1 MIYLIA
7 QTWLFLAIACLI
19 GMLMGYFLVLN
30 QKLERQSQLET
41 EALDARHRAIALE
54 RELEDNR
61 GRLAELEGLPP
72 SARASRI
79 ASREEMALRI
89 GELERELSGL
99 RTSEKSLTD
108 ESARLKAEADSFR
121 TRYLEA
127 RAKWDEYK
135 AKADALQQASAPLDL
150 GGARM
155 MPDDA
160 MRKRLLE
167 LEGTLAEVSKEKDR
181 IGEQARTHMA
191 RVRELE
197 RQVAG
202 VAPVPDAKAQESIRT
217 MQVRLSELEGQLA
230 QATGE
235 RDASATQIRQMLV
248 RIRELEAA
256 GTAPAEP
263 GVPASQLAEV
273 SQARDRSLAEVA
285 ALTGQLAAAEA
296 RAATGHSDRS
306 SIEKALSVSK
316 ARIAE
321 LETRL
326 ASGFAVA
333 RETDALRSRILDLQ
347 DKLAAAETAISKSL
361 DRVRQETDPLKARIV
376 ELETRLAHAAATNTS
391 GDTIA
396 VLQSADN
403 VELRARLT
411 LAEERAMMADAL
423 KTEVETLR
431 QRLAETPLALD
442 TPISGS
448 PETGALRSRISE
460 LETSLERALARPAET
475 VVRDTPDTVARV
487 RDLEAALER
496 MQRQASEAEALRTQ
510 VATLEARQAEALAQA
525 RPPVAGE
532 EAGALKARLADVE
545 ARLVAGTQASAQAS
559 ADIGAL
565 RHRIQL
571 LEAMLHEAAKSRDE
585 AAVLRAKV
593 AELDGRLGQ
602 AMKSLAEARLA
613 QAGQGKGA

>member
-19 GMLMGYFLVLN
+19 GMMMGYLLVLN
-30 QKLERQSQLET
+30 QKRERQSQLET

-79 ASREEMALRI
+79 ASREEMAQRI
-89 GELERELSGL
+89 SELEREHSGL

-108 ESARLKAEADSFR
+108 ESARLRAEADSFR

-135 AKADALQQASAPLDL
+135 AKADALQQAAAPLDL
-150 GGARM
+150 GGARV

-167 LEGTLAEVSKEKDR
+167 LEGMLAEVSKEKDR
-181 IGEQARTHMA
+181 IGEQARMHMA

-202 VAPVPDAKAQESIRT
+202 VAPVPDPRAQESIRT

-235 RDASATQIRQMLV
+235 RDASAAQIHQMLA

-256 GTAPAEP
+256 VAAPSEA
-263 GVPASQLAEV
+263 GVPAGQLAEV
-273 SQARDRSLAEVA
+273 AQARDAALAEVA
-285 ALTGQLAAAEA
+285 ALAQQLATAEA
-296 RAATGHSDRS
+296 RARAGQADRS
-306 SIEKALSVSK
+306 SLENALNVSK

-321 LETRL
+321 LEARL

-347 DKLAAAETAISKSL
+347 DKLSAAETAISKSL

-391 GDTIA
+391 SDTIG

-403 VELRARLT
+403 VELRAKLSA
-411 LAEERAMMADAL
+411 AEERAMLADVL
-423 KTEVETLR
+423 KAEVETLR
-431 QRLAETPLALD
+431 LRLAETPLTLD
-442 TPISGS
+442 TPVGEN
-448 PETGALRSRISE
+448 PETVALRARISE

-475 VVRDTPDTVARV
+475 VVRDTPDTMARV

-496 MQRQASEAEALRTQ
+496 MQRQASEAETLRTE
-510 VATLEARQAEALAQA
+510 VATLETRLTEAQVRMPA
-525 RPPVAGE
+525 VGE
-532 EAGALKARLADVE
+532 EASTLRSRLADVE

-585 AAVLRAKV
+585 ASVLRAKV

-602 AMKSLAEARLA
+602 AMKTLAEAKLA

>member
-1 MIYLIA
+1 MIYLVA

-19 GMLMGYFLVLN
+19 GMLMGYFLLRN

-41 EALDARHRAIALE
+41 EALDARHRAIAME
-54 RELEDNR
+54 RELEDYR

-79 ASREEMALRI
+79 ASREEMAQRI
-89 GELERELSGL
+89 GELERDVSGL
-99 RTSEKSLTD
+99 RASEKSLTD
-108 ESARLKAEADSFR
+108 ESARMKAEADSFR

-150 GGARM
+150 GGAKI

-181 IGEQARTHMA
+181 IGDQARSHMA

-197 RQVAG
+197 RQMAG
-202 VAPVPDAKAQESIRT
+202 GAPAPDAKTQETIKA

-235 RDASATQIRQMLV
+235 RDASAVQIRQMLA
-248 RIRELEAA
+248 RIRELEGAGAA
-256 GTAPAEP
+256 AAEN
-263 GVPASQLAEV
+263 GNGAARLAEAV
-273 SQARDRSLAEVA
+273 QARDQALQEVA
-285 ALTGQLAAAEA
+285 ALSARLAAAEA
-296 RAATGHSDRS
+296 RASSGQSDRDAAS
-306 SIEKALSVSK
+306 NALNVSK

-321 LETRL
+321 LEARL
-326 ASGFAVA
+326 ASGFVAA

-347 DKLAAAETAISKSL
+347 DKLAGAETAISKSL
-361 DRVRQETDPLKARIV
+361 DRVRQETDPLKARIA
-376 ELETRLAHAAATNTS
+376 ELETRLAHAAATNTQ

-396 VLQSADN
+396 ALQNEDN
-403 VELRARLT
+403 VELRAKLMA
-411 LAEERAMMADAL
+411 AEERALLADAL
-423 KTEVETLR
+423 KAEVETLNR
-431 QRLAETPLALD
+431 RLAETPLMLD
-442 TPISGS
+442 TPVT
-448 PETGALRSRISE
+448 EDAQVEALRQRISE
-460 LETSLERALARPAET
+460 LETSLERAMARPAET
-475 VVRDTPDTVARV
+475 VLKDTPDTTARM

-496 MQRQASEAEALRTQ
+496 MQRQAADAETLRAQ
-510 VATLEARQAEALAQA
+510 VATLDARLADALARA
-525 RPPVAGE
+525 RTESPADDKSE
-532 EAGALKARLADVE
+532 LRTRLADVE
-545 ARLVAGTQASAQAS
+545 ERLLAGAQASAQVAAES
-559 ADIGAL
+559 GAL
-565 RHRIQL
+565 RHRVQL

-585 AAVLRAKV
+585 ASVLRAKV

-602 AMKSLAEARLA
+602 TMKALAEARAA
-613 QAGQGKGA
+613 QNQTV

>member
-1 MIYLIA
+1 MIYLVA

-19 GMLMGYFLVLN
+19 GMLMGYFLLRN

-41 EALDARHRAIALE
+41 EALDARHRAIAME
-54 RELEDNR
+54 RELEDYR

-79 ASREEMALRI
+79 ASREEMAQRI
-89 GELERELSGL
+89 GELERDVSGL
-99 RTSEKSLTD
+99 RASEKSLTD
-108 ESARLKAEADSFR
+108 ESARMKAEADSFR

-150 GGARM
+150 GGAKI

-181 IGEQARTHMA
+181 IGDQARSHMA

-197 RQVAG
+197 RQMAG
-202 VAPVPDAKAQESIRT
+202 GAPAPDAKTQETIKA

-235 RDASATQIRQMLV
+235 RDASAVQIRQMLA
-248 RIRELEAA
+248 RIRELEGAGAA
-256 GTAPAEP
+256 AAEN
-263 GVPASQLAEV
+263 GNGAARLAEAV
-273 SQARDRSLAEVA
+273 QARDQALQEVA
-285 ALTGQLAAAEA
+285 ALSARLAAAEA
-296 RAATGHSDRS
+296 RASSGQSDRDAAS
-306 SIEKALSVSK
+306 NALNVSK

-321 LETRL
+321 LEARL
-326 ASGFAVA
+326 ASGFVAA

-347 DKLAAAETAISKSL
+347 DKLAGAETAISKSL
-361 DRVRQETDPLKARIV
+361 DRVRQETDPLKARIA
-376 ELETRLAHAAATNTS
+376 ELETRLAHAAATNTQ

-396 VLQSADN
+396 ALQNEDN
-403 VELRARLT
+403 VELRAKLMA
-411 LAEERAMMADAL
+411 AEERALLADAL
-423 KTEVETLR
+423 KAEVETLNR
-431 QRLAETPLALD
+431 RLAETPLMLD
-442 TPISGS
+442 TPVT
-448 PETGALRSRISE
+448 EDAQVEALRQRISE
-460 LETSLERALARPAET
+460 LETSLERAMARPAET
-475 VVRDTPDTVARV
+475 VLKDTPDTTARM

-496 MQRQASEAEALRTQ
+496 MQRQAADAETLRAQ
-510 VATLEARQAEALAQA
+510 VATLDARLAEALARA
-525 RPPVAGE
+525 RTESPADDKSE
-532 EAGALKARLADVE
+532 LRTRLADVE
-545 ARLVAGTQASAQAS
+545 ARLQAGTQASAQVAAES
-559 ADIGAL
+559 GAL
-565 RHRIQL
+565 RHRVQL

-585 AAVLRAKV
+585 ASVLRAKV

-602 AMKSLAEARLA
+602 TMKALAEARAA
-613 QAGQGKGA
+613 QNQTV

>member
-19 GMLMGYFLVLN
+19 GMLMGYFLLRN

-41 EALDARHRAIALE
+41 EALDARHRVIAME
-54 RELEDNR
+54 RELEDYR
-61 GRLAELEGLPP
+61 GRLAELEGLPA

-79 ASREEMALRI
+79 ASREEMAQRI
-89 GELERELSGL
+89 SELERDLSGL
-99 RTSEKSLTD
+99 RTREKSLAD
-108 ESARLKAEADSFR
+108 ESDRLKAEADSFR

-135 AKADALQQASAPLDL
+135 AKADALQQATAPLDL
-150 GGARM
+150 GGAKI

-167 LEGTLAEVSKEKDR
+167 LEGAMAELAREKDR
-181 IGEQARTHMA
+181 IGEQARSHMA

-197 RQVAG
+197 RQLASG
-202 VAPVPDAKAQESIRT
+202 PGAPDTKTQDTIKA

-235 RDASATQIRQMLV
+235 RDASGLQIRQMLARV
-248 RIRELEAA
+248 RELEAA
-256 GTAPAEP
+256 GAAPAVA
-263 GVPASQLAEV
+263 GASEAQLVEVARARDVALQEVSVLKTRLAE
-273 SQARDRSLAEVA
+273 S
-285 ALTGQLAAAEA
+285 EA
-296 RAATGHSDRS
+296 RASSGQSDRDATVN
-306 SIEKALSVSK
+306 ALNVSK

-321 LETRL
+321 LESRL

-347 DKLAAAETAISKSL
+347 DKLAAAESVISKSL
-361 DRVRQETDPLKARIV
+361 DRLRSETDPLKARIV
-376 ELETRLAHAAATNTS
+376 DLETRLAHAAATNTG

-403 VELRARLT
+403 VELRAKLSA
-411 LAEERAMMADAL
+411 AEERAMLADAL
-423 KTEVETLR
+423 KAEVEALNR
-431 QRLAETPLALD
+431 RLEETPLMLA
-442 TPISGS
+442 TPLPDSAEIDG
-448 PETGALRSRISE
+448 LRGRIAE
-460 LETSLERALARPAET
+460 LEASLERAMSRPAET
-475 VVRDTPDTVARV
+475 VLQDRPETEVRV

-496 MQRQASEAEALRTQ
+496 MQRQASDADALRAQ
-510 VATLEARQAEALAQA
+510 VATLDARLAEALAQA
-525 RPPVAGE
+525 RPAAGTE
-532 EAGALKARLADVE
+532 DTALLKARLADAE
-545 ARLVAGTQASAQAS
+545 ARLVAGAQAA
-559 ADIGAL
+559 ADMGQL

-585 AAVLRAKV
+585 ASVLRAKV

-602 AMKSLAEARLA
+602 TMKALAEAR
-613 QAGQGKGA
+613 AGQSSQNQPA